1 MKTKLIAA
9 ALLALGG
16 ISLGAC
22 ASTTADPLSQE
33 ANDEI
38 ALQSLSTLSL
48 VNNDTG
54 VSVLRKALLSSDT
67 SALTEEDISDIKA
80 VLGQVDTIL
89 ANKTG
94 VTSTVIESTDETYAY
109 GLEVT
114 YTDIFSNASSYTL
127 FYNYVTQED
136 QDLCDGE
143 QNQNQNQ
150 FQYQNQTKEQNQYQ
164 SQGQGTYLYQD
175 QNQYENQNGYRHGQ
189 GDNENGSRNNGTIV
203 AKTYLAGILLSG
215 EDTFN
220 FTSTIKDMVKD
231 DATET
236 KVNFKLYGESGFYI
250 TAMQDYIIED
260 EATESRIRYTV
271 FDGTEIVTSY
281 FLRVEQSVEDN
292 AEIRL
297 TMDDQFYRI
306 TQIIDGD
313 TEYLDVRY
321 SNGEVDAHIYFEKVI
336 TIDPDTQVESVDFVI
351 VE

>member
-9 ALLALGG
+9 TLLALGG
-16 ISLGAC
+16 IALGAC
-22 ASTTADPLSQE
+22 ASTIAEPLSQE

-48 VNNDTG
+48 VNNNTG
-54 VSVLRKALLSSDT
+54 TSILRKALLTSDT
-67 SALTEEDISDIKA
+67 SALTEDDITDIKA

-89 ANKTG
+89 ANNTG
-94 VTSTVIESTDETYAY
+94 VTSTVIDSTDEAYAY

-114 YTDIFSNASSYTL
+114 YTDIFNNSSSYTL

-143 QNQNQNQ
+143 QNQNQ
-150 FQYQNQTKEQNQYQ
+150 YQNENQEQNQYQ

-175 QNQYENQNGYRHGQ
+175 QNQFENQNGYRHGQ
-189 GDNENGSRNNGTIV
+189 SDNENGAKNNGTII

-215 EDTFN
+215 EDTFS

-236 KVNFKLYGESGFYI
+236 KVNFKLYNDAGFYI
-250 TAMQDYIIED
+250 KAMQEYTVED
-260 EATESRIRYTV
+260 GATESRIRYTV
-271 FDGTEIVTSY
+271 FDGTEIITSY
-281 FLRVEQSVEDN
+281 CLRVEQSVDEN

-313 TEYLDVRY
+313 TIYLDVHY
-321 SNGEVDAHIYFEKVI
+321 SNGEVDAHIYFEKII
-336 TIDPDTQVESVDFVI
+336 TVDPETQVESVDFVI